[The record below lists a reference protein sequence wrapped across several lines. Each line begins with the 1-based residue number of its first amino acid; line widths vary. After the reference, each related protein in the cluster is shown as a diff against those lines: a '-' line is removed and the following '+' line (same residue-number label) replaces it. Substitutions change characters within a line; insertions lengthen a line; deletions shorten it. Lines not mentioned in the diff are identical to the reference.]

1 MKRIF
6 ILLTFALTVNFLFS
20 DELMEN
26 LKSASDQVAQDVSL
40 LIGEDY
46 ILSGSI
52 TFENKPVIMGDLF
65 SDLLANRLL
74 NNSRFKGHII
84 KGYSPG
90 TFRISD
96 AQWLLSGSLYQTGT
110 SFFLTLYLNNSD
122 GIQKKGWEFL
132 IPFEGTDSLL
142 AQSRIAMNNG
152 GDIYEPNNSM
162 ETAVEMNPDPG
173 QELGD
178 LKIGDNGDEDWFYID
193 VEQIGSG
200 NTMAIF
206 SARTQGGMDT
216 YMELYSPGNTSSPV
230 VENDDGDDSNAMINY
245 VLEETGRWYIKVR
258 GYTSDDTGD
267 YGLSLS
273 LEMKEAGPGEPDNT
287 LENASILEVEGD
299 GLIRTIDY
307 GDDYDYFKI
316 TLDSPLPDDKALVVQ
331 TYSNLDLTMTLLDSY
346 DSEIMTNDDSGDD
359 SNPQVLIPSQ
369 EEGTWYA
376 VVYPYDSDNMGSY
389 TVKAYVIDIVKDDY
403 ENDNFMEE
411 ASSIEIDGEPQ
422 ERTFMPTT
430 DEDWVRFVVGES
442 GEFIIKTTGEIDTY
456 LNLYDRYGEFI
467 YEDDD
472 GGIDNNALISQNLE
486 EGVYY
491 IRVTQYEGEGNVEDT
506 YSLSVRQY

>member
-26 LKSASDQVAQDVSL
+26 LKSASDQVAQDVSS

-46 ILSGSI
+46 VLSGSI

-74 NNSRFKGHII
+74 NNSRFKGNII

-96 AQWLLSGSLYQTGT
+96 AQWSLSGSLYQTG
-110 SFFLTLYLNNSD
+110 SSLFLTLYLNNAE

-132 IPFEGTDSLL
+132 IPSEEADSLL
-142 AQSRIAMNNG
+142 ALSQIAINNG
-152 GDIYEPNNSM
+152 GDIYEPNDSM
-162 ETAVEMNPDPG
+162 ETAVGLNPDPN

-178 LKIGDNGDEDWFYID
+178 LKIDDTGDEDWFYVDID
-193 VEQIGSG
+193 QIGSG
-200 NTMAIF
+200 NTMVLLA
-206 SARTQGGMDT
+206 ARTLGGVDT
-216 YMELYSPGNTSSPV
+216 YMELFSPGNTSYAV
-230 VENDDGDDSNAMINY
+230 VENDDGDDSNAMIHY
-245 VLEETGRWYIKVR
+245 ILEETGRWYIKVR
-258 GYTSDDTGD
+258 GYSFDDTGD
-267 YGLSLS
+267 YRLSLS
-273 LEMKEAGPGEPDNT
+273 LEMKEAGPGEPDDT
-287 LENASILEVEGD
+287 MDNASILEVEGSE
-299 GLIRTIDY
+299 LSRTIDY

-331 TYSNLDLTMTLLDSY
+331 TYSNLDLTMTLLDSS
-346 DSEIMTNDDSGDD
+346 DSEITTNDDSGDD
-359 SNPQVLIPSQ
+359 SNPQVMIPSQ
-369 EEGTWYA
+369 EEGTWYV

-403 ENDNFMEE
+403 ENDNSMEE
-411 ASSIEIDGEPQ
+411 ASSIEINGEPQ
-422 ERTFMPTT
+422 VRTFMPSI
-430 DEDWVRFVVGES
+430 DEDWVRFVVDES
-442 GEFIIKTTGEIDTY
+442 GEFIIKTNGQIDTY
-456 LNLYDRYGEFI
+456 LNLYDRFGEFI

-472 GGIDNNALISQNLE
+472 GGNDNNALISQNLE

-491 IRVTQYEGEGNVEDT
+491 IKVTQYEGEGNVDDSYT
-506 YSLSVRQY
+506 LSIRKY